1 MQFVDF
7 ERFTSSYHTKLHEKS
22 CYYLNNVHE
31 KIISESQDKRNFESL
46 RALFVICTRFQM
58 IRNT

>member
-31 KIISESQDKRNFESL
+31 KPSQEVKINEILKACARYL
-46 RALFVICTRFQM
+46 
-58 IRNT
+58 

>member
-7 ERFTSSYHTKLHEKS
+7 ERFTGSYHTKLQEKS
-22 CYYLNNVHE
+22 CYYLLTMYM
-31 KIISESQDKRNFESL
+31 KTISESQDKRNFESL
-46 RALFVICTRFQM
+46 RALFVISTRFQM